1 MPDRSDA
8 SDWSDVDAQPDSEAF
23 AEYLVTASAEEQVQR
38 YKRRSHELLHPE
50 PGDRI
55 LDAGCGLGH
64 DVLLLADRVGSDGE
78 VVGIDYSKELIRQAN
93 ESAGDN
99 PAVTFHTGSILDIDY
114 PADSFDAS
122 RADRVLQ
129 HLDDPA
135 AAIDELK
142 RVTKPGGRLGLTDTV
157 WESLLLDAPGAD
169 PPHKLLNL
177 NHVDAV
183 NPEIGRELYRYVKK
197 AELREIDIDP
207 ILFYSTNFE
216 EVRELGRLES
226 WLDRMKE
233 AGLVSDREI
242 EEWLDRLIQ
251 ANESGQF
258 FSSLAAFTIVGTVP
272 E

>member
-1 MPDRSDA
+1 MPDHPEA
-8 SDWSDVDAQPDSEAF
+8 GDWSDVDSQEDSEAF
-23 AEYLVTASAEEQVQR
+23 AEYLASASAEEQVQQ
-38 YKRRSHELLHPE
+38 YKRRSHELLHPK

-64 DVLLLADRVGSDGE
+64 DVLMLAERVGPDGE
-78 VVGIDYSKELIRQAN
+78 VIGIDYSSEMIQQAQ

-99 PAVTFHTGSILDIDY
+99 PAVTFHTGSILDINY

-142 RVTKPGGRLGLTDTV
+142 RVTKPGGRIGLTDPS
-157 WESLLLDAPGAD
+157 WDSLLLDAPGD
-169 PPHKLLNL
+169 EPPHRFLNL
-177 NHVDAV
+177 NDVDAV
-183 NPEIGRELYRYVKK
+183 KPEVGRQLYRYVNE

-216 EVRELGRLES
+216 EVRELGRLEL

-233 AGLVSDREI
+233 ADLVSDREI
-242 EEWLDRLIQ
+242 EDWLDRLNQ

-258 FSSLAAFTIVGTVP
+258 FSSLAAFTIAGTVP